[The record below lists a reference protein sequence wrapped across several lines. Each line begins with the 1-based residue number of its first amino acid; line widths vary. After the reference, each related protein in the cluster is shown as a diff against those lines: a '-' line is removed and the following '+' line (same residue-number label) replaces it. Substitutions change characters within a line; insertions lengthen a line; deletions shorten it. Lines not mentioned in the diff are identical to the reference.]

1 MDVSALVNAVRN
13 LTSLELLNRLGH
25 VNRNRTGLRRRHHT
39 ARTEDTG
46 HLTNHRH
53 HVGSSNDGVKIQPA
67 FLNLLNQVST
77 TRVVCASV
85 LCNFKVVVLAENE
98 NADRTTGTM
107 RKHDSA
113 TNHLVGMFWVHTEIE
128 VDFDRLVE
136 LHLGLFEYFDCR
148 LQIVSLVTIKSFS
161 NLFVFFSSEHE
172 IFLSDT

>member
-1 MDVSALVNAVRN
+1 
-13 LTSLELLNRLGH
+13 
-25 VNRNRTGLRRRHHT
+25 
-39 ARTEDTG
+39 
-46 HLTNHRH
+46 
-53 HVGSSNDGVKIQPA
+53 
-67 FLNLLNQVST
+67 
-77 TRVVCASV
+77 
-85 LCNFKVVVLAENE
+85 
-98 NADRTTGTM
+98 M

-136 LHLGLFEYFDCR
+136 LHLGLFEYFDCG